1 MLMVLFFTIK
11 KTGELFSR
19 TLPMLHGNHL
29 HHMHIFSPT
38 DKACRPAVDARMQG
52 VCVPMK
58 SHTTRR
64 ENIYS
69 KFTVSDRNPFR

>member
-1 MLMVLFFTIK
+1 MCEMLMVLFFTVK
-11 KTGELFSR
+11 ETGEM
-19 TLPMLHGNHL
+19 LPILHGKHL